1 LSGLTDKSASVMGAV
16 FDFVGVVGGT
26 PDVFEVPS
34 FGELLKVLLL
44 VRPERRRAIVLPI
57 EPIF

>member
-1 LSGLTDKSASVMGAV
+1 
-16 FDFVGVVGGT
+16 
-26 PDVFEVPS
+26 VPS